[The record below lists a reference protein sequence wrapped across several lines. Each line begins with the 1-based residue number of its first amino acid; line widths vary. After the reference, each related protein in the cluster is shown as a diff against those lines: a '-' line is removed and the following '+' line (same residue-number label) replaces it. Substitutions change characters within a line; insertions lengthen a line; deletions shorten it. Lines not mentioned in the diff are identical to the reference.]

1 MEQIGLILE
10 GGGMRGAYTAG
21 VLDFFLDEK
30 LYFESVFG
38 VSAGGCNA
46 ISYISRQK
54 GRNIYIFQNYASDNR
69 YVDLKGLFTRGS
81 VFGMDFIFHEIP
93 EKLVYLDYE
102 RYAASNTKL
111 YIISTDCD
119 TGRPDVRLT
128 MDARDSVDYLMGSSS
143 IPLFSPMVEVDG
155 KKLLDG
161 SASES
166 IPLAAALYRG
176 ITRPVIVLTRNEGYR
191 KKKSKANRI
200 FSACYKKY
208 PNLVKS
214 LQQRYITYNTSLE
227 NCEEMERQGKAVILR
242 PSMPLDIDRFE
253 KDPDKLTKLYQNGYD
268 DAKKALNRI
277 LKLCLDESGNPF
289 AGLHR
294 FEPEGDGK
302 PFITQN
308 TTGFNGSFQA
318 AF

>member
-1 MEQIGLILE
+1 MTEQVGLILE

-21 VLDFFLDEK
+21 VLDCFLDEK
-30 LYFESVFG
+30 MYFESIFG

-54 GRNIYIFQNYASDNR
+54 GRNLYIFQNYASDSR
-69 YVDLKGLFTRGS
+69 YVDLKGLLTRGS
-81 VFGMDFIFHEIP
+81 IFGMDFIFHEIP
-93 EKLVYLDYE
+93 EKLVYLDYD
-102 RYAASNTKL
+102 RYAASKTKL

-119 TGRPDVRLT
+119 TGRPDVHLT
-128 MDARDSVDYLMGSSS
+128 LNAKDSVNYLKGSSS
-143 IPLFSPMVEVDG
+143 IPLFSPIVDVDG

-166 IPLAAALYRG
+166 IPLASALFRG
-176 ITRPVIVLTRNEGYR
+176 ITRPVIVLTRNKGYR
-191 KKKSKANRI
+191 KNRSRANRI
-200 FSACYKKY
+200 FAYYYKKY

-227 NCEEMERQGKAVILR
+227 RCEELERQGRAVILR
-242 PSMPLDIDRFE
+242 PSVPLDIDRFE

-268 DAKKALNRI
+268 DAKNALSRI
-277 LKLCLDESGNPF
+277 LKLCLDAGGNLLP
-289 AGLHR
+289 GLHL

-302 PFITQN
+302 PFL
-308 TTGFNGSFQA
+308 
-318 AF
+318 